1 MQNVRLL
8 FFPGLYLQRKKIV
21 LTASKKHTDMGKKK
35 SHGASWSTWPI
46 NRKIKIAKR
55 TKKRKNVDTSLY
67 KDRETSSNKE
77 KKRAALHAE
86 KAKRE
91 SILRAS
97 CVLSSIK
104 QEQPPPLAFQ
114 TTPKLS
120 KEITLKSEL
129 SDAAMFKYTYEHS
142 CSCLS
147 TNSRISPRHAREQ

>member
-1 MQNVRLL
+1 MCVCVCFCMCVLCKTTMQNVRLL

-77 KKRAALHAE
+77 KKKEQRCTQ
-86 KAKRE
+86 K
-91 SILRAS
+91 
-97 CVLSSIK
+97 K
-104 QEQPPPLAFQ
+104 Q
-114 TTPKLS
+114 S
-120 KEITLKSEL
+120 V
-129 SDAAMFKYTYEHS
+129 
-142 CSCLS
+142 
-147 TNSRISPRHAREQ
+147 SPF